1 MVSAFGSDTIYS
13 TVADP
18 GVDLVSTWEAWV
30 TEMQMQYAMFKITT
44 NPEGTPLELMINR
57 KLRRTTAIGP
67 WYCTNVGN
75 WLQAFFLA
83 VVCREQQRYRELCEI
98 PVDLLREAG
107 ESEGTRY
114 NPSSYHWAAALQ
126 DFVLHRPGLAENLT
140 TAMELSTPERAEISD
155 PEYLNKITFP
165 PMNTFLRLVQRDS
178 DRYNQALAQGL
189 ALHGDYWTTGD
200 RINDIDGIV
209 SLPLLALAC
218 LGYDTAEQDPD
229 FHFDV
234 ESGYLPKHLLE
245 NSWYGEFPT

>member
-1 MVSAFGSDTIYS
+1 
-13 TVADP
+13 
-18 GVDLVSTWEAWV
+18 
-30 TEMQMQYAMFKITT
+30 
-44 NPEGTPLELMINR
+44 MINR

-83 VVCREQQRYRELCEI
+83 VVCREQQRYRDLCEI

-140 TAMELSTPERAEISD
+140 AAMELSTPERAEISD

-165 PMNTFLRLVQRDS
+165 PMN
-178 DRYNQALAQGL
+178 QGL
-189 ALHGDYWTTGD
+189 ALHGDYWTTGE

-218 LGYDTAEQDPD
+218 LGYDTAEQNPD